1 MRIIIDAMGGDNAP
15 DSIVSG
21 AVKAAES
28 IPGLE
33 LILVGRGEAVLES
46 LKKFGHSEVP
56 KNIEIVNASDLITQ
70 NDDPTSSIREK
81 KDASMVVALNLLR
94 NGGGDALLSAGN
106 TGALLTGATL
116 IVKRIKGIRRAALAP
131 VLPSSDG
138 ARIII
143 DVGANIECTPEML
156 LQFAAMGLCYA
167 KGVLAKP
174 NPRCSLLNIGA
185 EEEKGTP
192 LYVETYKLLQ
202 ASGLNFAGNIE
213 ARDFYTSDTDV
224 VVCDGFSGNVLLKSM
239 EGMALY
245 LLSELKSAIYSSAL
259 SKLGGLLIQGSLA
272 ELKKNMDYNEI
283 GGSVLLG
290 ISKPVVKAH
299 GSSNSKAIFSAIK
312 QAVTMTESGLIA
324 DITAFAARDA
334 G

>member
-1 MRIIIDAMGGDNAP
+1 MGGDNAP

-21 AVKAAES
+21 AATAAEQ

-33 LILVGRGEAVLES
+33 IILVGRGEAVLES
-46 LKKFGHSEVP
+46 LRKSGHADVP
-56 KNIEIVNASDLITQ
+56 KNIEIVNAADVITQ
-70 NDDPTSSIREK
+70 NDDPTASIREK
-81 KDASMVVALNLLR
+81 KNSSLVVALNLLKD
-94 NGGGDALLSAGN
+94 GGGDALLSAGN

-116 IVKRIKGIRRAALAP
+116 IVKRIRGIRRAALAP
-131 VLPSSDG
+131 VLPSADG

-143 DVGANIECTPEML
+143 DVGANIECTAEML

-192 LYVETYKLLQ
+192 LYVETYKLLKE
-202 ASGLNFAGNIE
+202 SGLNFTGNIE
-213 ARDFYTSDTDV
+213 ARDFYTADTDV
-224 VVCDGFSGNVLLKSM
+224 VVCDGFSGNILLKSM
-239 EGMALY
+239 EGMAMY
-245 LLSELKSAIYSSAL
+245 LLGELKKAIYSSAK
-259 SKLGGLLIQGSLA
+259 SKVGGLLIQGSLS
-272 ELKKNMDYNEI
+272 ELRKNMDYTEI

-299 GSSNSKAIFSAIK
+299 GSSNGKAIFSAIK

-324 DITAFAARDA
+324 DITAFAAREA